1 MMCRAPHPVTVDALN
16 SNLDPKTI
24 QPRSNLE
31 ASLAV
36 ASASPYRVEYALKTH
51 RRDQFIEWVKGL
63 LAVPFVLYS
72 QPTGVLGDDASV
84 TKMGEEAH
92 RRYAEIMR
100 DVEMMIDDHIMR
112 QKQYQSQTQ
121 GQDASSV
128 GSPLLFS
135 PMPSKLGMLVPTAGP
150 FFTRLPLEAAFKYQD
165 RKRYISSRRY
175 VAPSF
180 NDVRLILNSAQT
192 MAVTGGALQLA
203 TFDGDVTLYDDGE
216 SLEPSSPVI
225 PRLLDLLRKNIKI
238 GIVTAAGYTTADRYY
253 GRLHGLLEAIAASTD
268 LDDSQ
273 KQSLV
278 IMGGEANYLFKYEP
292 SSPYRLAPVPR
303 LEWLTPEMASWSETE
318 ITALL
323 NVAESALRDCVRTMN
338 LPATIVRKD
347 RAVGIVPS
355 EPHIRIARESL
366 EETVLVVQRILEL
379 SHLGSHAQPSG
390 RAQSFSGHGRTGI
403 PFCAFN
409 GGRDVFVD
417 IGDKS
422 WGVTVCQQW
431 FGRQGTAIKGE
442 NTLHVGDQFLSA
454 GSNDFKAR
462 NVGTTAWIASPA
474 ETVELLD
481 ELADLMQKKLS

>member
-1 MMCRAPHPVTVDALN
+1 MTTR
-16 SNLDPKTI
+16 
-24 QPRSNLE
+24 
-31 ASLAV
+31 
-36 ASASPYRVEYALKTH
+36 YRVEYALKTH

-72 QPTGVLGDDASV
+72 QPTGVFGDGPSV
-84 TKMGEEAH
+84 AQMADESH

-100 DVEMMIDDHIMR
+100 DVELMIDDHIAR
-112 QKQYQSQTQ
+112 Q
-121 GQDASSV
+121 QDNN
-128 GSPLLFS
+128 LL
-135 PMPSKLGMLVPTAGP
+135 PSKLRMLVPTAGP

-165 RKRYISSRRY
+165 RKRYISSRRF

-180 NDVRLILNSAQT
+180 NDVRQILNSAQV
-192 MAVTGGALQLA
+192 MAVTNGALQLA
-203 TFDGDVTLYDDGE
+203 TFDGDVTLYDDGC

-238 GIVTAAGYTTADRYY
+238 GIVTAAGYTSADRYY
-253 GRLHGLLEAIAASTD
+253 DRLHGLLDAIAESTD
-268 LDDSQ
+268 LDPIQ
-273 KQSLV
+273 KQNII
-278 IMGGEANYLFKYEP
+278 IMGGEANYLFEFSP
-292 SSPYRLAPVPR
+292 SFPYRLAPVPR
-303 LEWLTPEMASWSETE
+303 DEWLTPEMASWSDAD
-318 ITALL
+318 ITTLL
-323 NVAESALRDCVRTMN
+323 DVAESALRDCVKTMN
-338 LPATIVRKD
+338 LPAEIMRKD
-347 RAVGIVPS
+347 RAVGIIPKTP
-355 EPHIRIARESL
+355 ETRIARESL

-379 SHLGSHAQPSG
+379 SSLGSTEERPAKPRPSSSPPLPPSVVS
-390 RAQSFSGHGRTGI
+390 QSRRV

-431 FGRQGTAIKGE
+431 FGSRENGGAIRGE

-462 NVGTTAWIASPA
+462 SVGTTAWIASPA

>member
-1 MMCRAPHPVTVDALN
+1 MTTR
-16 SNLDPKTI
+16 
-24 QPRSNLE
+24 
-31 ASLAV
+31 
-36 ASASPYRVEYALKTH
+36 YRVEYALKTH

-72 QPTGVLGDDASV
+72 QPTGVFGDGTSV
-84 TKMGEEAH
+84 AKMADEAH

-100 DVEMMIDDHIMR
+100 DVEMMIDDHISR
-112 QKQYQSQTQ
+112 QKQNLLQV
-121 GQDASSV
+121 QDANGNGGGVDINS
-128 GSPLLFS
+128 LFL
-135 PMPSKLGMLVPTAGP
+135 PTIPSKLGMLVPTAGP

-180 NDVRLILNSAQT
+180 NDVRLVLNSAQI

-216 SLEPSSPVI
+216 SLEPSSPI
-225 PRLLDLLRKNIKI
+225 IHRLLDLLSKNIKI
-238 GIVTAAGYTTADRYY
+238 GIVTAAGYTTADGYY
-253 GRLHGLLEAIAASTD
+253 SRLHGLLDAIAESPD
-268 LDDSQ
+268 LDDAQ
-273 KQSLV
+273 KRSLV
-278 IMGGEANYLFKYEP
+278 IMGGEANYLFRFDPASKH
-292 SSPYRLAPVPR
+292 RLAPVER
-303 LEWLTPEMASWSETE
+303 SQWLTPEMAMWSEAD
-318 ITALL
+318 IAALL
-323 NVAESALRDCVRTMN
+323 DVAESALRDCVRTMR

-347 RAVGIVPS
+347 RAVGIVPTDPS
-355 EPHIRIARESL
+355 VRIARESL

-379 SHLGSHAQPSG
+379 SSLGSRVQAAGTPSQRG
-390 RAQSFSGHGRTGI
+390 V

-431 FGRQGTAIKGE
+431 FGRGAGQAIGGE

-462 NVGTTAWIASPA
+462 SVGTTAWIASPA

>member
-1 MMCRAPHPVTVDALN
+1 MTTR
-16 SNLDPKTI
+16 
-24 QPRSNLE
+24 
-31 ASLAV
+31 
-36 ASASPYRVEYALKTH
+36 YRVEYALKTH
-51 RRDQFIEWVKGL
+51 RRDQFIEWIKGL

-72 QPTGVLGDDASV
+72 QPTGVFGDDTNVA
-84 TKMGEEAH
+84 KMAEEAH

-100 DVEMMIDDHIMR
+100 DVELMIDDHIAR
-112 QKQYQSQTQ
+112 QN
-121 GQDASSV
+121 QDRV
-128 GSPLLFS
+128 L
-135 PMPSKLGMLVPTAGP
+135 PSKLGMLVPTAGP

-165 RKRYISSRRY
+165 RKRYMSSRRY

-180 NDVRLILNSAQT
+180 NDVRLVLNSAQI
-192 MAVTGGALQLA
+192 MAVTNGALQLA
-203 TFDGDVTLYDDGE
+203 TFDGDVTLYDDGQ
-216 SLEPSSPVI
+216 SLEPSSPII

-253 GRLHGLLEAIAASTD
+253 GRLHGLLDAIATSTD
-268 LDDSQ
+268 LDPIQ
-273 KQSLV
+273 KQNIV
-278 IMGGEANYLFKYEP
+278 IMGGEANYLFEYEP

-303 LEWLTPEMASWSETE
+303 PEWLTPDMAAWSEAE

-323 NVAESALRDCVRTMN
+323 DVAESALRDCVRTMN
-338 LPATIVRKD
+338 LPAIIVRKD
-347 RAVGIVPS
+347 RAVGIVPNPP
-355 EPHIRIARESL
+355 EIRIARESL
-366 EETVLVVQRILEL
+366 EETVLVAGQ
-379 SHLGSHAQPSG
+379 GAQG
-390 RAQSFSGHGRTGI
+390 RRGV

-431 FGRQGTAIKGE
+431 FGRRNGATTGADAALTAIKGE

-462 NVGTTAWIASPA
+462 SVGTTAWIASPA

>member
-1 MMCRAPHPVTVDALN
+1 MTTR
-16 SNLDPKTI
+16 
-24 QPRSNLE
+24 
-31 ASLAV
+31 
-36 ASASPYRVEYALKTH
+36 YRVEYALKTH

-72 QPTGVLGDDASV
+72 QPTGVFGDGPSV
-84 TKMGEEAH
+84 AQMADESH

-100 DVEMMIDDHIMR
+100 DVELMIDDHIAR
-112 QKQYQSQTQ
+112 Q
-121 GQDASSV
+121 QDNN
-128 GSPLLFS
+128 LL
-135 PMPSKLGMLVPTAGP
+135 PSKLRMLVPTAGP

-165 RKRYISSRRY
+165 RKRYISSRRF

-180 NDVRLILNSAQT
+180 NDVRQILNSAQV
-192 MAVTGGALQLA
+192 MAVTNGALQLA
-203 TFDGDVTLYDDGE
+203 TFDGDVTLYDDGC

-238 GIVTAAGYTTADRYY
+238 GIVTAAGYTSADRYY
-253 GRLHGLLEAIAASTD
+253 ERLHGLLDAIAESAD
-268 LDDSQ
+268 LDPIQ
-273 KQSLV
+273 KQNII
-278 IMGGEANYLFKYEP
+278 IMGGEANYLFEFSP

-303 LEWLTPEMASWSETE
+303 EEWLTPEMASWSDAD

-323 NVAESALRDCVRTMN
+323 DVAESALRDCVKTMN
-338 LPATIVRKD
+338 LPAIIMRKD
-347 RAVGIVPS
+347 RAVGIIPKTP
-355 EPHIRIARESL
+355 ETRIARESL

-379 SHLGSHAQPSG
+379 SSLGSTDERPAKPRPSSSPPLPPSVVS
-390 RAQSFSGHGRTGI
+390 QSRRV

-431 FGRQGTAIKGE
+431 FGSRENGGAIRGE

-462 NVGTTAWIASPA
+462 SVGTTAWIASPA

>member
-1 MMCRAPHPVTVDALN
+1 MTTR
-16 SNLDPKTI
+16 
-24 QPRSNLE
+24 
-31 ASLAV
+31 
-36 ASASPYRVEYALKTH
+36 YRVEYALKTH

-72 QPTGVLGDDASV
+72 QPTGVFGDNTDNA
-84 TKMGEEAH
+84 KMAEEAH

-100 DVEMMIDDHIMR
+100 DVELMIDDYISR
-112 QKQYQSQTQ
+112 QN
-121 GQDASSV
+121 QDHV
-128 GSPLLFS
+128 L
-135 PMPSKLGMLVPTAGP
+135 PSKLGMLVPTAGP

-165 RKRYISSRRY
+165 RKRYMSSRRF

-180 NDVRLILNSAQT
+180 NDVRLVLNSAQI
-192 MAVTGGALQLA
+192 MAVTNGALQLA
-203 TFDGDVTLYDDGE
+203 TFDGDVTLYDDGQ
-216 SLEPSSPVI
+216 SLEPTSPII
-225 PRLLDLLRKNIKI
+225 PRLLDLLRKNIRV

-253 GRLHGLLEAIAASTD
+253 ERLHGLLDAIAASAD
-268 LDDSQ
+268 LDPIQ
-273 KQSLV
+273 KQNIV
-278 IMGGEANYLFKYEP
+278 IMGGEANYLFEYSP
-292 SSPYRLAPVPR
+292 SSPHRLAPVPR
-303 LEWLTPEMASWSETE
+303 ADWLTPEMAAWSEAD
-318 ITALL
+318 IGALL
-323 NVAESALRDCVRTMN
+323 DVAETALRDCIRAMN

-347 RAVGIVPS
+347 RAVGIVPD
-355 EPHIRIARESL
+355 PPGLQIARESL

-379 SHLGSHAQPSG
+379 SHLGSRIPPTAASASIPTANANSN
-390 RAQSFSGHGRTGI
+390 QSSNSTAVSSSPPARPGI

-431 FGRQGTAIKGE
+431 FGRRNAGATGTDALATAIRGE